1 MKIFMIMRKFLVVI
15 FCFLTFYACETEE
28 SGVILQENNSSS
40 KKNFI
45 EGYVPEGKVKT
56 ITLPNELKVF
66 VDEAGNYFHEDIVFP
81 KQFIDSISKQG
92 PMTRGAA
99 KRDYTLYWTDNIIP
113 YKIAP
118 GFSSFEKNMI
128 RQAITTIAENSC
140 LEFVEATS
148 KNKNMIYFY
157 PATSNGIYTNMIGK
171 NPYGANEVHLQHSK
185 FTDGHVMHEIMHCLG
200 FCHEQS
206 RSDRDNYITI
216 LFNNMHSD
224 YTTLYQYRKEPR
236 NVININSFDYKSI
249 MLYDS
254 YASSKNGKP
263 TMLAKD
269 GQKINGQL
277 RSLSTGDIEALNL
290 LYGPKIHLR
299 RCPLYGVSDRKK
311 IRKTYNNIIHFLG
324 INGKKICFKIS
335 TYSYL

>member
-1 MKIFMIMRKFLVVI
+1 
-15 FCFLTFYACETEE
+15 
-28 SGVILQENNSSS
+28 
-40 KKNFI
+40 
-45 EGYVPEGKVKT
+45 
-56 ITLPNELKVF
+56 
-66 VDEAGNYFHEDIVFP
+66 
-81 KQFIDSISKQG
+81 
-92 PMTRGAA
+92 MTRGAA

-157 PATSNGIYTNMIGK
+157 PATSDGIYTNMIGK

-185 FTDGHVMHEIMHCLG
+185 FIDGHVMHEIMHCLG
-200 FCHEQS
+200 FYHEQS
-206 RSDRDNYITI
+206 RSDRDNYLTI

-224 YTTLYQYRKEPR
+224 YTTLYQYRKEPG

-249 MLYDS
+249 MLYGS

-324 INGKKICFKIS
+324 INGKKIALSRYFCHIIENRVFS
-335 TYSYL
+335 HEPSVFAPTPPHNL